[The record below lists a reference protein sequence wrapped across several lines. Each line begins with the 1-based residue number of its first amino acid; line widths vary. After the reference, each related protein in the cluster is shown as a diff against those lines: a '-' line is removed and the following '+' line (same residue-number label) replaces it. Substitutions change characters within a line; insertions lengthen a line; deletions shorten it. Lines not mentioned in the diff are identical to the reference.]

1 MFYLILS
8 ALIGILHWHNPALF
22 ATLSATQF
30 LLLIAASSLIAY
42 LLECALLISRLR
54 LPSNQAAQPLAL
66 EYTHLVASPH
76 FAPMQQDLA
85 QLGYQYLGAARAA
98 MGSTSTDYA
107 VWFQP
112 QQRVEAV
119 ILIIGDNRPVCFL
132 NQYFDHGCRSVATA
146 LSPDPFPLS
155 LRDLY
160 QFFDFPRVAQL
171 HRYLLAAP
179 ETRTPSAAYQPQNW
193 HDAHAHSI
201 ADEAREAAYFQQQG
215 WIQPLAEQNPP
226 HDWRSPQPARSYPI
240 TAAGKW
246 RLFCAAVFPF
256 NLFAAARA
264 RQKAQTLRQRC
275 P

>member
-1 MFYLILS
+1 MFYLILP
-8 ALIGILHWHNPALF
+8 ALIGILHWRNPALF
-22 ATLSATQF
+22 AALSTTQF
-30 LLLIAASSLIAY
+30 LLLIVASSLTAY
-42 LLECALLISRLR
+42 LLECTLLINRLR

-66 EYTHLVASPH
+66 EYTRLVASPH

-98 MGSTSTDYA
+98 MGSTSMDYA

-226 HDWRSPQPARSYPI
+226 HDWRSLQPARSYPI